1 MARQTVLPRPLLVLA
16 AIGLLAAAL
25 VAQQPAAS
33 PPAARPPADAAFRN
47 AALAIEPRVDAIL
60 AAMTLDE
67 KLACLQTSTA
77 VPRLGIPDIGGAE
90 GLHQLVRKGGFG
102 PEKPIPTTSFALT
115 LGLGATWDPALLQRA
130 GAAQAIEARYITQHP
145 KYRQPV
151 LVNWLNVDLARDPRW
166 GRYEES
172 YGEDPFLVGTLA
184 SGYIRGIQGD
194 DPKYWRAAALLKHY
208 VANSNETTRTRS
220 SSDFDAQLFREYY
233 SVPFRMAIED
243 GGARSF
249 MASYNKWNGVPMLL
263 HPTARTVLAG
273 EWGLDGIFSTD
284 LAAVGHLVNH
294 QKHVATID
302 EALAA
307 TIKAGYGQL
316 LWFAMM
322 DGAELRPVLDRILAS
337 KQVTEADIDAALRG
351 KFRTLIR
358 LGLLDPADASPYAK
372 IGGVADPEP
381 WTTDAHKTLAGDV
394 ARASVVLLKNA
405 GGALPLDRAAVTSIA
420 VIGPRA
426 DKVMTDFYG
435 GPTPYAVSVLD
446 GIRVKLGTRTTVTH
460 ADGSDAAAAVSA
472 AKTAGAAVVVVGN
485 DPMCGTTNPMEM
497 FNQDGSTKPCADK
510 GMGREG
516 RDRESLDLSDEA
528 LIKQVFAANPR
539 TIVVLVSSFPYA
551 ITWSQAHVPAIL
563 HITHAAQEQ
572 GTAIADVLFG
582 DYNPGGHLTTTW
594 PASLDQLPP
603 LESYDIR
610 KGHTYQYF
618 KGQPLYAFGHG
629 LSYSTFEYAN
639 LRLSAPSIAKNGAV
653 SVSVTIKNTSARAGD
668 EVAQL
673 YVEHVG
679 SKVSRPMKALKG
691 FQRVSLEPGESRTI
705 QLPLKA
711 DALAFWDEAQN
722 AWRLEAGTVK
732 LSVGSSSTLTRS
744 STTLTV
750 Q

>member
-1 MARQTVLPRPLLVLA
+1 MVSPQPVLVLGA
-16 AIGLLAAAL
+16 CGLLAAAL
-25 VAQQPAAS
+25 VRQQPSA
-33 PPAARPPADAAFRN
+33 PPADTPFRN
-47 AALAIEPRVDAIL
+47 AALPIEQRVDAIL
-60 AAMTLDE
+60 SAMTLDE

-77 VPRLGIPDIGGAE
+77 VPRLGIPNMGATE
-90 GLHQLVRKGGFG
+90 GLHQLVRKGGRG
-102 PEKPIPTTSFALT
+102 PETPIPTTSFALT

-130 GAAQAIEARYITQHP
+130 GEAQGVEARYITQHP
-145 KYRQPV
+145 KYHQAV

-172 YGEDPFLVGTLA
+172 YGEDPFLTGTLA
-184 SGYIRGIQGD
+184 SAYIRGIQGPH
-194 DPKYWRAAALLKHY
+194 PKYWRAAALLKHY
-208 VANSNETTRTRS
+208 LANSNETTRTRS
-220 SSDFDAQLFREYY
+220 SSDFDERLYREYY
-233 SVPFRMAIED
+233 SVPFRMAIRD

-263 HPTARTVLAG
+263 HPTAKTVLAG

-284 LAAVGHLVNH
+284 LGAVSHLVNH
-294 QKHVATID
+294 QKYVATID

-316 LWFAMM
+316 LWFPMI
-322 DGAELRPVLDRILAS
+322 DGAELRVVLDRVLAS
-337 KQVTEADIDAALRG
+337 KLVAETDIDAALRG

-358 LGLLDPADASPYAK
+358 LGLLDPPASPYAA
-372 IGGVADPEP
+372 IGAATDPEP
-381 WTTDAHKTLAGDV
+381 WTTDAHKSLARDV

-405 GGALPLDRAAVTSIA
+405 GGALPLDRATLKSIA
-420 VIGPRA
+420 VIGPLA
-426 DKVMTDFYG
+426 DRVMTDFYG

-446 GIRVKLGTRTTVTH
+446 GIKAKVGTAATVTH
-460 ADGSDAAAAVSA
+460 ASGSDTAAAVSA
-472 AKTAGAAVVVVGN
+472 ARASSVAIVVVGN
-485 DPMCGTTNPMEM
+485 DPMCGATNPMEM
-497 FNQDGSTKPCADK
+497 FNADGSTKPCADK

-551 ITWSQAHVPAIL
+551 ITWSQANVPAIL

-572 GTAIADVLFG
+572 GTAIADVIFG

-603 LESYDIR
+603 FESYDIR

-618 KGQPLYAFGHG
+618 TGQPLYAFGHG
-629 LSYSTFEYAN
+629 LSYSTFEYSN
-639 LRLSAPSIAKNGAV
+639 LRVSAPTLAKNGAV
-653 SVSVTIKNTSARAGD
+653 SISVTIKNTSARTGD

-679 SKVSRPMKALKG
+679 SKVLRPLKALKG
-691 FQRVSLEPGESRTI
+691 FLRVRLKPGESRTI
-705 QLPLKA
+705 QLPLQA
-711 DALAFWDEAQN
+711 DALAFWSDSTH
-722 AWRLEAGTVK
+722 AWIVEPGTVK
-732 LSVGSSSTLTRS
+732 LSIGSSSTLIRS

>member
-1 MARQTVLPRPLLVLA
+1 MTRQTVLPITLLVLGA
-16 AIGLLAAAL
+16 CGLLAGAL
-25 VAQQPAAS
+25 VAQQPAQ
-33 PPAARPPADAAFRN
+33 PPVAPPADSPFRN
-47 AALAIEPRVDAIL
+47 AAVPVERRVEAIL
-60 AAMTLDE
+60 AAMTLEE
-67 KLACLQTSTA
+67 KLACLETNTA
-77 VPRLGIPDIGGAE
+77 VPRLGIPNMGAAE

-115 LGLGATWDPALLQRA
+115 LGLGATWDPALIQRA
-130 GAAQAIEARYITQHP
+130 GEAQAVEARYITQHP
-145 KYRQPV
+145 KYQQAV

-172 YGEDPFLVGTLA
+172 YGEDPFLTGTLA
-184 SGYIRGIQGD
+184 SAYIRGIQGD
-194 DPKYWRAAALLKHY
+194 HPTYWRAAALLKHY
-208 VANSNETTRTRS
+208 LANSNETTRTRS
-220 SSDFDAQLFREYY
+220 SSDFDEQLFREYY
-233 SVPFRMAIED
+233 SVPFRMAIRD

-263 HPTARTVLAG
+263 HPTAKTVLAD

-284 LAAVGHLVNH
+284 LAAVGNLVNH

-322 DGAELRPVLDRILAS
+322 DGAELREVLGRALERKLVS
-337 KQVTEADIDAALRG
+337 EADIDEALRG

-358 LGLLDPADASPYAK
+358 LGLLDPPGASPYAR
-372 IGGVADPEP
+372 IGGANDPEP
-381 WTTDAHKTLAGDV
+381 WTTDAHKTLARDV

-405 GGALPLDRAAVTSIA
+405 GGALPLDRAAVKSIA
-420 VIGPRA
+420 VLGPRA
-426 DKVMTDFYG
+426 AKVMTDFYG
-435 GPTPYAVSVLD
+435 GPTPYSVSVLD
-446 GIRVKLGTRTTVTH
+446 GIKAKVGAAATVTH
-460 ADGSDAAAAVSA
+460 ADGRDTAAATSA
-472 AKTAGAAVVVVGN
+472 ARAADVAIVVVGN
-485 DPMCGTTNPMEM
+485 DPMCGATNPMEM
-497 FNQDGSTKPCADK
+497 FNNDGSTKPCADK

-516 RDRESLDLSDEA
+516 RDRESLELTDEA
-528 LIKQVFAANPR
+528 LIKQVFAASPK

-551 ITWSQAHVPAIL
+551 ITWSQANVPAIL

-594 PASLDQLPP
+594 PESLDQLPP
-603 LESYDIR
+603 FESYDIR

-618 KGQPLYAFGHG
+618 TGQPLYAFGHG
-629 LSYSTFEYAN
+629 LSYSTFDYAN
-639 LRLSAPSIAKNGAV
+639 LGVSAPTLAKDGAV
-653 SVSVTIKNTSARAGD
+653 TISVTIKNTSARAGD

-673 YVEHVG
+673 YVERSG
-679 SKVSRPMKALKG
+679 SGGTRPIKALKG
-691 FQRVSLEPGESRTI
+691 FERVNLKAGESRTI
-705 QLPLKA
+705 RLPLKA
-711 DALAFWDEAQN
+711 EALASWNSDMH
-722 AWRLEAGTVK
+722 AWKLEPGAVK
-732 LSVGSSSTLTRS
+732 LSIGSSSALIRS

>member
-1 MARQTVLPRPLLVLA
+1 MARQTVFPQPLLVLGA
-16 AIGLLAAAL
+16 CGLLAAAL
-25 VAQQPAAS
+25 VAEQPAPQQPA
-33 PPAARPPADAAFRN
+33 PAPADATFRD
-47 AALAIEPRVDAIL
+47 AALPIESRIDGLL

-77 VPRLGIPDIGGAE
+77 VPRLGVPDMGGSE
-90 GLHQLVRKGGFG
+90 GLHQLVRRGGFG
-102 PEKPIPTTSFALT
+102 PAKPIPTTSFALT

-130 GAAQAIEARYITQHP
+130 GEAQGVEARYITQHP
-145 KYRQPV
+145 KYHQPV

-172 YGEDPFLVGTLA
+172 YGEDPFLTGSLA
-184 SGYIRGIQGD
+184 SAYIRGIQGD
-194 DPKYWRAAALLKHY
+194 HPKYWRAAALLKHY

-220 SSDFDAQLFREYY
+220 SSDFDARLFREYY
-233 SVPFRMAIED
+233 SVPFRMAIRD

-263 HPTARTVLAG
+263 HPTAKTVLAG

-284 LAAVGHLVNH
+284 LGAISHLVNQ
-294 QKHVATID
+294 QKYVATID

-316 LWFAMM
+316 LWLPMI
-322 DGAELRPVLDRILAS
+322 DGAELRVVLDRILAG
-337 KQVTEADIDAALRG
+337 KQIAVADIDAALRG

-358 LGLLDPADASPYAK
+358 LGLLDPPAASPYTA
-372 IGGVADPEP
+372 IGAPGDPEP
-381 WTTDAHKTLAGDV
+381 WTTDAHKTLARDV

-405 GGALPLDRAAVTSIA
+405 GRALPLERATLTSIA

-426 DKVMTDFYG
+426 DRVMTDFYG
-435 GPTPYAVSVLD
+435 GPTPYAVSILD
-446 GIRVKLGTRTTVTH
+446 GIKAKVGTAATVTH
-460 ADGSDAAAAVSA
+460 ADGTDMAAAVSA
-472 AKTAGAAVVVVGN
+472 AKASSVALVVVGN

-497 FNQDGSTKPCADK
+497 FNPDGSTKPCADT

-551 ITWSQAHVPAIL
+551 ITWSQANVPAIL

-572 GTAIADVLFG
+572 GTAIADVIFG
-582 DYNPGGHLTTTW
+582 DFNPGGHLTTTW

-603 LESYDIR
+603 FESYDIR

-618 KGQPLYAFGHG
+618 KGEPLYAFGHG
-629 LSYSTFEYAN
+629 LSYSTFEYSN
-639 LRLSAPSIAKNGAV
+639 LRVSAPTLTRNG
-653 SVSVTIKNTSARAGD
+653 SVSIGVTIKNTSGRAGD

-679 SKVSRPMKALKG
+679 SKVPRPLKALKG
-691 FQRVSLEPGESRTI
+691 FQRVSLKPGESRTI

-711 DALAFWDEAQN
+711 DALAFWDDGTH
-722 AWRLEAGTVK
+722 AWVVEPGSVK
-732 LSVGSSSTLTRS
+732 LSIGSSSTLIRS
-744 STTLTV
+744 STSLTV

>member
-1 MARQTVLPRPLLVLA
+1 MARQTVLPRPLLV
-16 AIGLLAAAL
+16 IGVCGLLAAVLA
-25 VAQQPAAS
+25 AQQTAA
-33 PPAARPPADAAFRN
+33 PPTEAPFRN
-47 AALAIEPRVDAIL
+47 PALPIERRVDAIL

-77 VPRLGIPDIGGAE
+77 VPRLGIPDMGGAE

-130 GAAQAIEARYITQHP
+130 GQAQGVEARYITQHP
-145 KYRQPV
+145 KYHQAV

-172 YGEDPFLVGTLA
+172 YGEDPFLAGTLA
-184 SGYIRGIQGD
+184 SAYIHGIQGD
-194 DPKYWRAAALLKHY
+194 HPTYWRAAALLKHY
-208 VANSNETTRTRS
+208 LANSNETTRTRS
-220 SSDFDAQLFREYY
+220 SSDFDEQLFREYY
-233 SVPFRMAIED
+233 SVPFRMAIRD

-284 LAAVGHLVNH
+284 LAAVGNLVNH

-322 DGAELRPVLDRILAS
+322 DGADLREVLGRVLER
-337 KQVTEADIDAALRG
+337 KLVTEADIDAALRG

-358 LGLLDPADASPYAK
+358 LGLVDPPAASPYAR
-372 IGGVADPEP
+372 IGAPADPEP
-381 WTTDAHKTLAGDV
+381 WTTDAHKTLARDV

-405 GGALPLDRAAVTSIA
+405 GGALPLNRGAVKSIA
-420 VIGPRA
+420 VLGPRA
-426 DKVMTDFYG
+426 DRVMTDFYG
-435 GPTPYAVSVLD
+435 GPTPYAISVLD
-446 GIRVKLGTRTTVTH
+446 GIKAKAGTAATVTH
-460 ADGSDAAAAVSA
+460 ADGRDPAAAAGA
-472 AKTAGAAVVVVGN
+472 AKAADVAVVVVGN
-485 DPMCGTTNPMEM
+485 DPMCGATNPMEM
-497 FNQDGSTKPCADK
+497 FNNDGSTKPCADK

-516 RDRESLDLSDEA
+516 RDRESLELTDEA
-528 LIKQVFAANPR
+528 LIRQVLAANPR

-551 ITWSQAHVPAIL
+551 ITWSQANVPAIL

-603 LESYDIR
+603 FESYDIR

-639 LRLSAPSIAKNGAV
+639 LRASAPTVAKNGAV
-653 SVSVTIKNTSARAGD
+653 TISVTIKNTSARAGD

-679 SKVSRPMKALKG
+679 STVPRPLKALKG
-691 FQRVSLEPGESRTI
+691 FQRVSLKPGESRTI
-705 QLPLKA
+705 QVPLTA
-711 DALAFWDEAQN
+711 DALAFWDTAAH
-722 AWRLEAGTVK
+722 AWTVEPGTVK
-732 LSVGSSSTLTRS
+732 VSIGSSSTLIRS
-744 STTLTV
+744 SITV
-750 Q
+750 TVR

>member
-1 MARQTVLPRPLLVLA
+1 M
-16 AIGLLAAAL
+16 AAAL
-25 VAQQPAAS
+25 TAQQPAA
-33 PPAARPPADAAFRN
+33 PKTDHPFRS
-47 AALAIEPRVDAIL
+47 AALPIEQRVDSL
-60 AAMTLDE
+60 LSAMTLDE

-77 VPRLGIPDIGGAE
+77 VPRLGVPDMGGAE

-115 LGLGATWDPALLQRA
+115 LGLGSTWDPALLQRA
-130 GAAQAIEARYITQHP
+130 GEAQGIEARYISQHP
-145 KYRQPV
+145 KYQQAV

-172 YGEDPFLVGTLA
+172 YGEDPFLTGTLA
-184 SGYIRGIQGD
+184 SAYIRGIQGD
-194 DPKYWRAAALLKHY
+194 HPKYWRAAALLKHY
-208 VANSNETTRTRS
+208 LANSNETTRTQS
-220 SSDFDAQLFREYY
+220 SSDFDQQLFREYY
-233 SVPFRMAIED
+233 SAPFRMAIRE

-263 HPTARTVLAG
+263 HPTAKTVLAG

-284 LAAVGHLVNH
+284 LAAVGNLVNH
-294 QKHVATID
+294 QKHVVTID

-322 DGAELRPVLDRILAS
+322 DGAELREVLGRILDRKL
-337 KQVTEADIDAALRG
+337 VTEADIDTALRG

-358 LGLLDPADASPYAK
+358 LGLLDPPGASPYSS
-372 IGGVADPEP
+372 IGAAGDPEP
-381 WTTDAHKTLAGDV
+381 WTTDAHKALARDV
-394 ARASVVLLKNA
+394 ARASVVLLKNS
-405 GGALPLDRAAVTSIA
+405 GGTLPLARASVKSIA
-420 VIGPRA
+420 VLGPRA
-426 DKVMTDFYG
+426 DHVMTDFYG
-435 GPTPYAVSVLD
+435 GPTPYQVSVLD
-446 GIRVKLGTRTTVTH
+446 GIKARLGASATVTH
-460 ADGSDAAAAVSA
+460 AGGSDVAAAVSA
-472 AKTAGAAVVVVGN
+472 AKAADVAVVVVGN
-485 DPMCGTTNPMEM
+485 DPMCGATNPMEM
-497 FNQDGSTKPCADK
+497 FNNDGSTKPCADP

-528 LIKQVFAANPR
+528 LVKQVFAANPK

-551 ITWSQAHVPAIL
+551 ITWSQANVPAIL

-572 GTAIADVLFG
+572 GTAIADVIFG

-603 LESYDIR
+603 FESYDIR

-629 LSYSTFEYAN
+629 LSYSMFEYSN
-639 LRLSAPSIAKNGAV
+639 LRVSAPTLAKSGSIM
-653 SVSVTIKNTSARAGD
+653 VSVTIRNTSARAGD

-673 YVEHVG
+673 YVEHVA
-679 SKVSRPMKALKG
+679 SKVPRPIKALKG
-691 FQRVSLEPGESRTI
+691 FQRLRLKPGESRTI
-705 QLPLKA
+705 QLPLPA
-711 DALAFWDEAQN
+711 SALAFWDDAAG
-722 AWRLEAGTVK
+722 AWTLEPGRVNV
-732 LSVGSSSTLTRS
+732 SIGSSSALTRLN
-744 STTLTV
+744 TVVTV

>member
-1 MARQTVLPRPLLVLA
+1 MARQTVLPRPLLVFGA
-16 AIGLLAAAL
+16 CGLLAAAL
-25 VAQQPAAS
+25 VAQQPA
-33 PPAARPPADAAFRN
+33 PAPATLPADAPFRN
-47 AALAIEPRVDAIL
+47 AALPIEQRVDAIL
-60 AAMTLDE
+60 SALTLDE

-77 VPRLGIPDIGGAE
+77 VPRLGIPNMGGAE

-102 PEKPIPTTSFALT
+102 PEKPVPTTSFALT

-130 GAAQAIEARYITQHP
+130 GEAQSVEARYITQHP
-145 KYRQPV
+145 KYHQAV

-172 YGEDPFLVGTLA
+172 YGEDPFLTGTLA
-184 SGYIRGIQGD
+184 SAYIRGIQGD
-194 DPKYWRAAALLKHY
+194 HPTYWRAAALLKHY
-208 VANSNETTRTRS
+208 LANSNETTRTRS
-220 SSDFDAQLFREYY
+220 SADFDAQLFREYY
-233 SVPFRMAIED
+233 SVPFRMAIRD

-263 HPTARTVLAG
+263 HPTAKTVLAG

-284 LAAVGHLVNH
+284 LGAISHLVNQ
-294 QKHVATID
+294 QKYVATID

-316 LWFAMM
+316 LWLPMI
-322 DGAELRPVLDRILAS
+322 DGAELRVVLDRILAS
-337 KQVTEADIDAALRG
+337 KQIAVADIDAALRG

-358 LGLLDPADASPYAK
+358 LGLLDPPAASPYTA
-372 IGGVADPEP
+372 IGAPGDPEP
-381 WTTDAHKTLAGDV
+381 WTTDAHKTLARDV

-405 GGALPLDRAAVTSIA
+405 GRALPLERATLTSIA

-426 DKVMTDFYG
+426 DRVMTDFYG
-435 GPTPYAVSVLD
+435 GPTPYAVSILD
-446 GIRVKLGTRTTVTH
+446 GIKAKVGTAATVTH
-460 ADGSDAAAAVSA
+460 ADGTDMAAAVSA
-472 AKTAGAAVVVVGN
+472 AKASSVALVVVGN
-485 DPMCGTTNPMEM
+485 DPMCGTTNPVEM
-497 FNQDGSTKPCADK
+497 FNPDGSTKPCADT

-551 ITWSQAHVPAIL
+551 ITWSQANVPAIL

-572 GTAIADVLFG
+572 GTAIADVIFG
-582 DYNPGGHLTTTW
+582 DFNPGGHLTTTW

-603 LESYDIR
+603 FESYDIR

-618 KGQPLYAFGHG
+618 KGEPLYAFGHG
-629 LSYSTFEYAN
+629 LSYSTFEYSN
-639 LRLSAPSIAKNGAV
+639 LRVSAPTLTRNG
-653 SVSVTIKNTSARAGD
+653 SVSIGVTIKNTSGRAGD

-679 SKVSRPMKALKG
+679 SKVPRPLKALKG
-691 FQRVSLEPGESRTI
+691 FQRVSLKPGESRTI

-711 DALAFWDEAQN
+711 DALAFWDDGTH
-722 AWRLEAGTVK
+722 AWVVEPGSVK
-732 LSVGSSSTLTRS
+732 LSIGSSSTLIRS
-744 STTLTV
+744 STSLTV

>member
-1 MARQTVLPRPLLVLA
+1 MARQPVFPQFLLVLGA
-16 AIGLLAAAL
+16 CGLLAAAL
-25 VAQQPAAS
+25 VAQQPAA
-33 PPAARPPADAAFRN
+33 APADTPFRN
-47 AALAIEPRVDAIL
+47 AALPIEQRVDAIL

-77 VPRLGIPDIGGAE
+77 VPRLGIPDMGGAE

-130 GAAQAIEARYITQHP
+130 GEAQGVEARYITQHP
-145 KYRQPV
+145 KYHQAV

-172 YGEDPFLVGTLA
+172 YSEDPFLTGTLA
-184 SGYIRGIQGD
+184 SAYIRGIQGD
-194 DPKYWRAAALLKHY
+194 HPTYWRAAALLKHY
-208 VANSNETTRTRS
+208 LANSNETTRTRS

-233 SVPFRMAIED
+233 SVPFRMAIRE

-263 HPTARTVLAG
+263 HPTAKTVLAG

-284 LAAVGHLVNH
+284 LAAVGNLVNH

-307 TIKAGYGQL
+307 TIKAGYGQV

-322 DGAELRPVLDRILAS
+322 DGAELRVVLDRIIANKL
-337 KQVTEADIDAALRG
+337 VTATDIDAALRG

-358 LGLLDPADASPYAK
+358 LGLLDPPASSPYAK
-372 IGGVADPEP
+372 IGAPTDPEP
-381 WTTDAHKTLAGDV
+381 WTTDAHKTLAREV

-405 GGALPLDRAAVTSIA
+405 GGALPLDRAALKSIA

-426 DKVMTDFYG
+426 DGVMTDFYG

-446 GIRVKLGTRTTVTH
+446 GIKAKVGTAATVTH
-460 ADGSDAAAAVSA
+460 ASGSDAAAAVSA
-472 AKTAGAAVVVVGN
+472 AKASSVAVVVVGN
-485 DPMCGTTNPMEM
+485 DPMCGATNPMEM
-497 FNQDGSTKPCADK
+497 FNTDGSTKPCADK

-551 ITWSQAHVPAIL
+551 ITWSQANVPAIL

-572 GTAIADVLFG
+572 GTAIADVIFG

-594 PASLDQLPP
+594 PASLEQLPAF
-603 LESYDIR
+603 ESYDIR

-639 LRLSAPSIAKNGAV
+639 LRVSAPALAKNG
-653 SVSVTIKNTSARAGD
+653 SVTISVTVKNTSARAGD

-691 FQRVSLEPGESRTI
+691 FQRVSLKPGESRTI

-711 DALAFWDEAQN
+711 DALAFWDDGTH
-722 AWRLEAGTVK
+722 AWTVEPGTVK
-732 LSVGSSSTLTRS
+732 LSIGSSSSLIRS
-744 STTLTV
+744 STTLAV